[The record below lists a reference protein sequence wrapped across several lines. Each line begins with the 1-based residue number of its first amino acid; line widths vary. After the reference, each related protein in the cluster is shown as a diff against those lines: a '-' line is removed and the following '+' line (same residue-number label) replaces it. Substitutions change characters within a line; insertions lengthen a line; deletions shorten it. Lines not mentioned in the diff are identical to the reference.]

1 MKKNIVLIGFMGSG
15 KSTVGRLLARK
26 LNYDFVDT
34 DALIE
39 ARTKQQIKDI
49 FEKMGEPAFRQIE
62 AKVVAE
68 VAKSEGKVIACGGG
82 VILNSKNIQALQKNG
97 LIVYLKAEPEVL
109 YSRVKKSEIRPLL
122 NVPDPETRFYE
133 IFSERRLRY
142 EKAADLIID
151 ITELKP
157 SEIAKKVVE
166 NLEHGKIR
174 PNRRCFSGA
183 SQL

>member
-1 MKKNIVLIGFMGSG
+1 MKNIVLIGFMGSG
-15 KSTVGRLLARK
+15 KSTIGRLLAQK

-34 DALIE
+34 DALVE
-39 ARTKQQIKDI
+39 AKTKQQIKDI
-49 FEKMGEPAFRQIE
+49 FEKRGEPAFRQIE
-62 AKVVAE
+62 AQVVAE
-68 VAKSEGKVIACGGG
+68 VAKAEGKVIACGGG

-109 YSRVKKSEIRPLL
+109 YGRVKGSEIRPLL
-122 NVPDPETRFYE
+122 NVPDPEARFYE
-133 IFSERRLRY
+133 IFSERCLHY

-157 SEIAKKVVE
+157 SEIVRKITE
-166 NLEHGKIR
+166 NLKHGKTH
-174 PNRRCFSGA
+174 PNRRRFSRA